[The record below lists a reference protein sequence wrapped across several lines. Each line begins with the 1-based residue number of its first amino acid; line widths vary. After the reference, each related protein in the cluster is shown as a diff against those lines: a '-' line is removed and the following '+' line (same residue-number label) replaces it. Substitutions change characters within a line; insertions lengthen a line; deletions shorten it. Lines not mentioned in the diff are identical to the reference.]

1 MNTEARILHAR
12 SGVVLEQRGEDYAV
26 SSLRLSE
33 PTPFT
38 DLSEAQQAFDN
49 EVTASEQDPELMSRL
64 GGA

>member
-1 MNTEARILHAR
+1 MTTDARILHAR

-33 PTPFT
+33 PLTFT
-38 DLSEAQQAFDN
+38 DVSEAQLAFDK

>member
-1 MNTEARILHAR
+1 MTTDARILHAR

-33 PTPFT
+33 PLIFT
-38 DLSEAQQAFDN
+38 NLSEAQLAFDN
-49 EVTASEQDPELMSRL
+49 EVAASEQDAELMSRL

>member
-1 MNTEARILHAR
+1 MTTDARILHAR

-33 PTPFT
+33 PLTFP
-38 DLSEAQQAFDN
+38 DASQAQLAFES

>member
-1 MNTEARILHAR
+1 MTMDARILHAR

-26 SSLRLSE
+26 SSLRLEE
-33 PTPFT
+33 PLTFT
-38 DLSEAQQAFDN
+38 DASQAQLAFDS

>member
-1 MNTEARILHAR
+1 MTTDTRILHAR

-26 SSLRLSE
+26 SSLRLAE
-33 PTPFT
+33 PLTFT
-38 DLSEAQQAFDN
+38 DISQAQLTFDR

>member
-1 MNTEARILHAR
+1 MTTDARILHAR

-33 PTPFT
+33 PLTFK
-38 DLSEAQQAFDN
+38 DMSKAQLAFDK
-49 EVTASEQDPELMSRL
+49 EITASEQDPELMSRL

>member
-1 MNTEARILHAR
+1 MTTDARILHAR

-26 SSLRLSE
+26 SSLRQSE
-33 PTPFT
+33 PLLFMEM
-38 DLSEAQQAFDN
+38 SKAQLAFDN